1 MTDARLGWFAAGFLA
16 ATLAAAIFD
25 APPAAAQ
32 DGSAIRGAQWPA
44 SPQQPGGVRGADAG
58 YGRDDADGA
67 IAAPDRPE
75 ADETGE
81 PPEMPEDDS
90 DLPQA
95 APKGLPRDGDASNP
109 AEPGVQLDG
118 DISTREP
125 QAPED
130 GGDPTIDARTP
141 EEAALFAE
149 PPAGYDPLLFVIE
162 DIDPIVT
169 DRRPARLFR
178 IEPYDPIGIRIG
190 SFILFPEAE
199 VAGLATNNVEGTAG
213 GHSDVG
219 AEVGTRTR
227 LVSNWS
233 RHAVELRA
241 VTLTSFYDEHPSED
255 DRDWT
260 VEGRG
265 RLDVTRRTNIQGLVS
280 RDFGQESRSAIDGTT
295 TGERP
300 DVTTDAAA
308 LTLNHRFNR
317 LALQLRGSLT
327 DVEFSSTVSGGII
340 STNADRNSLTRE
352 GALRL
357 SYELKPTF
365 AIFAEGGANQR
376 AYDAAPSDGI
386 LRDSDGERYRLGI
399 DFGGTG
405 QVLRG
410 EASVGY
416 GRQTPDDNRLAAV
429 DAFLL
434 DSNLAWR
441 MTELT
446 SLLFLARTEIYDTTT
461 TGSAGV
467 VSHQVGIEARHAF
480 RTYFVAT
487 AGLSYTDNDYDASP
501 IEESTLTT
509 TAGAEYY
516 ANRDIILF
524 GRYQHDAFESNQPSS
539 DYHADTVRLGLRV
552 RK

>member
-1 MTDARLGWFAAGFLA
+1 LAGFLA
-16 ATLAAAIFD
+16 ATLAAALFD
-25 APPAAAQ
+25 ALPAAAE
-32 DGSAIRGAQWPA
+32 GSAPLKGAQWPSPAAQPAAARATVGTAPTENEPSA
-44 SPQQPGGVRGADAG
+44 SPNLPR
-58 YGRDDADGA
+58 
-67 IAAPDRPE
+67 
-75 ADETGE
+75 ADESGD
-81 PPEMPEDDS
+81 PPEDGIEDDS

-95 APKGLPRDGDASNP
+95 EPKRIPQDGDSAGP
-109 AEPGVQLDG
+109 AEPDAQQDG
-118 DISTREP
+118 NISTDES
-125 QAPED
+125 QSPED
-130 GGDPTIDARTP
+130 GGDPTIDARPP
-141 EEAALFAE
+141 EEAALFE
-149 PPAGYDPLLFVIE
+149 DPPAGYDPLLFVIE

-199 VAGLATNNVEGTAG
+199 VAGIATNNVEGTAG

-219 AEVGTRTR
+219 GEVATRTR

-241 VTLTSFYDEHPSED
+241 ITFSSFYDDHPSED

-260 VEGRG
+260 IEGRG
-265 RLDVTRRTNIQGLVS
+265 RLDVTRRTNLQGLLS
-280 RDFGQESRSAIDGTT
+280 RDFGQESRSAIDGVT

-300 DVTTDAAA
+300 DVTTDVAA
-308 LTLNHRFNR
+308 LALNHRFNR

-327 DVEFSSTVSGGII
+327 DVDFSSTVNGGII
-340 STNADRNSLTRE
+340 TTNADRNSLTRE
-352 GALRL
+352 GTLRL

-365 AIFAEGGANQR
+365 ALYVEGGLNR
-376 AYDAAPSDGI
+376 RTYDAAPSDDI

-405 QVLRG
+405 QILRG
-410 EASVGY
+410 EASIGY
-416 GRQTPDDNRLAAV
+416 GRQNPDDSRLSAV

-446 SLLFLARTEIYDTTT
+446 SLLFLAHTELYDTTT

-467 VSHQVGIEARHAF
+467 VSHQIGVEARHAF

-487 AGLSYTDNDYDASP
+487 AGLTYTDNDYDVSP
-501 IEESTLTT
+501 IEESNLTT
-509 TAGAEYY
+509 FVGAEYF

-524 GRYQHDAFESNQPSS
+524 GRYQHDAFESNQPAS
-539 DYHADTVRLGLRV
+539 DYHEDSVRLGLRV

>member
-1 MTDARLGWFAAGFLA
+1 VTARLGWLLAGFLA
-16 ATLAAAIFD
+16 ATLAAALFD
-25 APPAAAQ
+25 ALPAAAE
-32 DGSAIRGAQWPA
+32 GSAPLKGAQWPSPAAQPAAARATVGTAPTENEPSA
-44 SPQQPGGVRGADAG
+44 SPNLPR
-58 YGRDDADGA
+58 
-67 IAAPDRPE
+67 
-75 ADETGE
+75 ADESGD
-81 PPEMPEDDS
+81 PPEDGIEDDS
-90 DLPQA
+90 DLPQGE
-95 APKGLPRDGDASNP
+95 PKRIPQDGDSAGP
-109 AEPGVQLDG
+109 AEPDAQQDG
-118 DISTREP
+118 NISTGES
-125 QAPED
+125 QVPED
-130 GGDPTIDARTP
+130 GGDPTIDARPP
-141 EEAALFAE
+141 EEAALFE
-149 PPAGYDPLLFVIE
+149 DPPAGYDPLLFVIE

-199 VAGLATNNVEGTAG
+199 VAGIATNNVEGTAG

-219 AEVGTRTR
+219 GEVATRTR

-241 VTLTSFYDEHPSED
+241 ITFSSFYDDHPSED

-260 VEGRG
+260 IEGRG
-265 RLDVTRRTNIQGLVS
+265 RLDVTRRTNLQGLLS
-280 RDFGQESRSAIDGTT
+280 RDFGQESRSAIDGVT

-300 DVTTDAAA
+300 DVTTDVAA
-308 LTLNHRFNR
+308 LALNHRFNR

-327 DVEFSSTVSGGII
+327 DVDFSSTVNGGII
-340 STNADRNSLTRE
+340 TTNADRNSLTRE
-352 GALRL
+352 GTLRL

-365 AIFAEGGANQR
+365 ALYVEGGLNR
-376 AYDAAPSDGI
+376 RTYDAAPSDDI

-405 QVLRG
+405 QILRG
-410 EASVGY
+410 EASIGY
-416 GRQTPDDNRLAAV
+416 GRQNPDDSRLSAV

-446 SLLFLARTEIYDTTT
+446 SLLFLAHTELYDTTT

-467 VSHQVGIEARHAF
+467 VSHQIGVEARHAF

-487 AGLSYTDNDYDASP
+487 AGLTYTDNDYDVSP
-501 IEESTLTT
+501 IEESNLTT
-509 TAGAEYY
+509 FVGAEYF

-524 GRYQHDAFESNQPSS
+524 GRYQHDAFESNQPAS
-539 DYHADTVRLGLRV
+539 DYHEDSVRLGLRV